1 MKTKLGVILATS
13 ALCTLSAIAQTGGAS
28 TPAVGSV
35 WTYDNSYQM
44 TIEATTPEF
53 RARYTQKKG
62 HMTGQVQGDQVEGFW
77 MQESSKQKCT
87 TQKNGSS
94 YWGGFRISFTQSGY
108 SGKWSYCNEPLTR
121 DMTGK
126 RVR

>member
-1 MKTKLGVILATS
+1 MHQKLTSILAV
-13 ALCTLSAIAQTGGAS
+13 AMLGTLPVFAQTGGAS

-44 TIEATTPEF
+44 TVEATTPEY

-62 HMTGQVQGDQVEGFW
+62 SMAGQIQGDQVEGFW
-77 MQESSKQKCT
+77 MQESSKQKCAM
-87 TQKNGSS
+87 QKNGSS
-94 YWGGFRISFTQSGY
+94 YWGGFRIAFTQSGY
-108 SGKWSYCNEPLTR
+108 AGKWGYCTEPLTR

>member
-1 MKTKLGVILATS
+1 MHQKLTSILAV
-13 ALCTLSAIAQTGGAS
+13 AMLGTLPVFAQTGGAS

-44 TIEATTPEF
+44 TVEATTPEY

-62 HMTGQVQGDQVEGFW
+62 SMTGQIQGDQVEGFW
-77 MQESSKQKCT
+77 MQESSKQKCS

-94 YWGGFRISFTQSGY
+94 YWGGFRITFTQGGY
-108 SGKWSYCNEPLTR
+108 SGKWGYCNEPLTR